1 MYRDIEIYGLIGD
14 TQSLALVSMDGS
26 IDYCTMPRMDSATIF
41 AGILDDEKG
50 GYFQICPS
58 EEFKSQQ
65 NYIHN
70 TNVLKTTF
78 KTEKG
83 KAELIDFMPVSDG
96 KQNGDYHAI
105 RRYLSVK
112 SGTMSF
118 ELNFYPRP
126 DYGRSKVN
134 ILYENN
140 KIIADSKNDQF
151 LLKCS
156 GKDINWQSKSDGL
169 TAGFSTEK
177 NEGVSFDFSYDEI
190 FPKISIEEDLDRTV
204 RFWREWL
211 KQSIKFDVLELGKHS
226 DMLCRSLL
234 VLKLLTFEPS
244 GAIAAAATTSL
255 PEAIGANRNWDYRF
269 TWLRDASFTLKA
281 FFALGHLREAER
293 FIHFLQDTYRK
304 YGGENLQ
311 IMYSLEGQS
320 EIKEE
325 ILEHL
330 KGYKNSSPVRI
341 GNEASEQNQWDVYG
355 EVMDSALRLSDYA
368 GRIDEDLWPFFKDVC
383 ELAIKNYK
391 EPDSGIW
398 EMRTG
403 PQHYVYSKLMCWVAV
418 DRGIKIA
425 QRYGFDAPI
434 EKWKEQRRKIK
445 ELILNKGFDTELN
458 SFVQYFDSK
467 ELDASLLLIGLMD
480 FLPVKDKRIQGTID
494 ACQKHLMRDGFA
506 ARYTAHDGLEG
517 DEGAFVL
524 CNFWLIELLAR
535 SERLEEAKQL
545 LSNTLKASNHLGLFA
560 EEFDV
565 NSGKLLG
572 NFPQAFSHI
581 GFINAAVSITD
592 LLERRKKRNI
602 CKSITEFFKR
612 KVPAKTTLNYIE
624 PENLKVN
631 DNIAADLK
639 KSLNKLQGGFFDVQE
654 SRVDYQA
661 MKKSQSFD
669 EYLKLA
675 GQLQNFDLSSLQAE
689 QDKKA
694 FWINIYNILIIH
706 AVCHFN
712 LNKSVRQVTNFF
724 GRVGYK
730 IGSDFFSPN
739 DIEHGILRANKPK
752 PGKNKNRFSDSDHR
766 IKFSLDQMD
775 PRIHFAIVCAASSC
789 PPIEFYDSDKIDQQL
804 DIAGKSFLNRRGLT
818 LDKKRSIIYLSQIFN
833 WYAEDFGK
841 SQKEQL
847 ENIVKFANDQ
857 DKAYILK
864 NLDSLQIKF
873 HPYDWNLNRTLR

>member
-1 MYRDIEIYGLIGD
+1 MYRDIENYGLIGD
-14 TQSLALVSMDGS
+14 TESLALISIDGS
-26 IDYCTMPRMDSATIF
+26 IDYCTMPQMDSATVF
-41 AGILDDEKG
+41 AGILDDQKG

-58 EEFKSQQ
+58 EDFQSEQQ
-65 NYIHN
+65 YIHN

-78 KTEKG
+78 ETEQG
-83 KAELIDFMPVSDG
+83 TAELIDFMPVFDG
-96 KQNGDYHAI
+96 KQNSDYHAI

-112 SGTMSF
+112 SGEMSF
-118 ELNFYPRP
+118 ELKLYPRP

-134 ILYENN
+134 IRYEHNN
-140 KIIADSKNDQF
+140 IITESEKEQF
-151 LLKCS
+151 LLRCS
-156 GKDINWQSKSDGL
+156 RKNINWQSESDGI
-169 TAGFSTEK
+169 TTSFSIGK
-177 NEGVSFDFSYDEI
+177 NEQASFDFTYDET
-190 FPKISIEEDLDRTV
+190 FAEISIEEDLDRTV

-211 KQSIKFDVLELGKHS
+211 KQSIKFDVLELGKYS

-293 FIHFLQDTYRK
+293 FIHFLQNTYRK
-304 YGGENLQ
+304 YGGKNLQ

-330 KGYKNSSPVRI
+330 QGYKRSSPVRI
-341 GNEASEQNQWDVYG
+341 GNEAYKQNQWDIYG

-368 GRIDEDLWPFFKDVC
+368 GRIDEDLWPFFRDVC
-383 ELAIKNYK
+383 ELAIKNYN

-398 EMRTG
+398 EMRTR
-403 PQHYVYSKLMCWVAV
+403 PQHFVYSKLMCWVAL

-425 QRYGFDAPI
+425 QRYGFDGPV
-434 EKWKEQRRKIK
+434 EKWKDERQKIK
-445 ELILNKGFDTELN
+445 ELILNKGFNTELN
-458 SFVQYFDSK
+458 SFVQNFDSK

-494 ACQKHLMRDGFA
+494 ACQKHLMRDSFV
-506 ARYTAHDGLEG
+506 ARYTAEDGLEG

-535 SERLEEAKQL
+535 SNRFDEAKRL

-560 EEFDV
+560 EEYDV
-565 NSGKLLG
+565 NSNKLLG

-592 LLERRKKRNI
+592 LLERRQKR
-602 CKSITEFFKR
+602 SILKLIIDFLKR
-612 KVPAKTTLNYIE
+612 KVPAKITLNYIE
-624 PENLKVN
+624 PEESKVSH
-631 DNIAADLK
+631 NIAADLK
-639 KSLNKLQGGFFDVQE
+639 KALNKLQGGFFDVQE

-669 EYLKLA
+669 DYLKLA
-675 GQLQNFDLSSLQAE
+675 GQLQNFDLSSLQTE

-752 PGKNKNRFSDSDHR
+752 PSNNKNRFTDSDHR
-766 IKFSLDQMD
+766 INFSLDQLD
-775 PRIHFAIVCAASSC
+775 YRIHFAIVCAASSC
-789 PPIEFYDSDKIDQQL
+789 PPIEFYDSDKIDEQL

-818 LDKKRSIIYLSQIFN
+818 FDKKRSIIYLSHIFN

-841 SQKEQL
+841 SKKERL
-847 ENIVKFANDQ
+847 ENIVKFANDE
-857 DKAYILK
+857 DREYILK
-864 NLDSLQIKF
+864 NLDSLQVKY